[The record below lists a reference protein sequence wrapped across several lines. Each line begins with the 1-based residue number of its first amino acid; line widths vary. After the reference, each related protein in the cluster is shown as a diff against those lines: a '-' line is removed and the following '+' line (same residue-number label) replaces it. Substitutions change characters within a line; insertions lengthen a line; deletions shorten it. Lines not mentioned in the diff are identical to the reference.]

1 MPEYECKVCN
11 FSSKIKCNYLT
22 HLKTKKHIKK
32 VKEYGA
38 LVSST
43 LTNPHKSL
51 TNPHNQLNIINSIHQ
66 DLNNNS
72 DCQIELEENQCE
84 FCGKIFSRPDNLKR
98 HMEEWCKKKNN
109 IPRLIYL
116 KIFMKKKLLIRKNKE
131 RSIKNKWK
139 CY

>member
-51 TNPHNQLNIINSIHQ
+51 TNPSQKYPKMMTL
-66 DLNNNS
+66 
-72 DCQIELEENQCE
+72 
-84 FCGKIFSRPDNLKR
+84 FSL
-98 HMEEWCKKKNN
+98 
-109 IPRLIYL
+109 
-116 KIFMKKKLLIRKNKE
+116 F
-131 RSIKNKWK
+131 
-139 CY
+139 